1 MTLDGVLAPVP
12 TPFDDR
18 DRVDLAKLRTEFAR
32 WVASPLRGFVVLG
45 SNGEAGLLDDEES
58 DLIVGTARELVPRG
72 RSFIVGTGRE
82 STHATARATK
92 RAADLGADAVL
103 VRTPSFFKSLMSAD
117 ALVRH
122 YRTVADL
129 SPVPVLLYNF
139 AALTGVN
146 LTPEV
151 VSRLAEHPNII
162 GIKES
167 GSDTAQIAAFVKQT
181 PSSFIVL
188 SGSSTT
194 FLAALSAG
202 VAGGILALSGLIPE
216 PLVRL
221 YTLARE
227 GRHDEAKALQEQL
240 VPLAKLVGQVYGVP
254 GLKAAMTLAG
264 HDVGGPRPPLL
275 PVPEEGLK
283 ALREALAKFQ
293 EVAA

>member
-1 MTLDGVLAPVP
+1 MTLEGVLAPVP

-18 DRVDLAKLRTEFAR
+18 DRVDLAKLRTVFGR

-45 SNGEAGLLDDEES
+45 SNGEAGLIDEEES
-58 DLIVGTARELVPRG
+58 DLVVGAARELVPRG

-82 STHATARATK
+82 STQATVRATK
-92 RAADLGADAVL
+92 RAAGLGADAVL
-103 VRTPSFFKSLMSAD
+103 VRAPSFFKSQMSAD
-117 ALVRH
+117 AFVRH

-151 VSRLAEHPNII
+151 VSRLAGHPNII

-167 GSDTAQIAAFVKQT
+167 GSDPAQIAAFVKET
-181 PSSFIVL
+181 PPSFVVL

-202 VAGGILALSGLIPE
+202 VAGGMLALSAVIPE

-221 YTLARE
+221 YTLARQ
-227 GRHDEAKALQEQL
+227 GRREEAKALQEQL
-240 VPLAKLVGQVYGVP
+240 VPLARLVGQVYGVP

-275 PVPEEGLK
+275 PVSEEGRQ